1 MIFTKSFQTALS
13 GPTFIHLP
21 GSQPQASAPVR
32 FECKLRRCSYMRVAE
47 TIYSLSNRLYFLFP
61 EFLDQIVSRMYR

>member
-1 MIFTKSFQTALS
+1 MIFTESFQTALS

-32 FECKLRRCSYMRVAE
+32 FECKLRRCSVCVAE
-47 TIYSLSNRLYFLFP
+47 TIYSLSDRLYFLFP